1 MSPCWIRDGKLPTRR
16 VPPRWLLT
24 ISYPTRANGIIVL
37 VNSQPSV
44 LLNFKNSVSL
54 RFVVRRRAKE
64 TSNGG
69 SSLNFID
76 ELM

>member
-1 MSPCWIRDGKLPTRR
+1 MSPRWIRDGKQPTRR
-16 VPPRWLLT
+16 VGPSRLLT
-24 ISYPTRANGIIVL
+24 ISYRKRVNGIIVL

-54 RFVVRRRAKE
+54 RSVEQLRVKE
-64 TSNGG
+64 TINGG
-69 SSLNFID
+69 SLMNFID